1 MIRPSAP
8 KAGALP
14 DCATPRRADA
24 RRFTG
29 DQTQAESDVR
39 GNERQNMAGTGEV
52 SPEIVPSGTD
62 PVFQTRA
69 ELVAPGTPLPWR
81 ANGSHIYGPEPQRS
95 LVGQFLTSDG
105 LLVKDRDYAIHAAN
119 CFPELVEVAR
129 MVVEASDLSG
139 VSGPLGDAARAALAK
154 AVTP

>member
-69 ELVAPGTPLPWR
+69 ELVAALRGLYDDLVCLINDSTGVYGLHLNGDPAEWDDLLTGGRFEEWLGPAMDR
-81 ANGSHIYGPEPQRS
+81 ARVTLSHAHLMGGE
-95 LVGQFLTSDG
+95 G
-105 LLVKDRDYAIHAAN
+105 
-119 CFPELVEVAR
+119 
-129 MVVEASDLSG
+129 
-139 VSGPLGDAARAALAK
+139 
-154 AVTP
+154 